1 MNAALPRV
9 SVVIPCYN
17 YARYLPEAIESVLA
31 QHVPAKL
38 IEIVI
43 VDDDS
48 TDDTAAVAAGYVE
61 RLPDR
66 VRYLHQP
73 NAGVG
78 AARNRGIASSRGG
91 FFICLDADDRLHP
104 EYVGKALAIADAE
117 GADIVYPQLQL
128 FGAEEGVWRMAP
140 WDPQEL
146 YRRNIVPTAALV
158 RRVVWET
165 TGGFK
170 DVMRQGYED
179 WEFWITAAEAG
190 FRGRHLPEPLI
201 FYRRHGPSY
210 LDSVFKH
217 ADAMRAMIV
226 RLHPKAAPFLA
237 DGPFY
242 LGQARVRLYAGHY
255 DQAAY
260 AAARAVKAGEPEGYA
275 LLGAA
280 LLHLNRV
287 EEALRFLEAG
297 AALPN
302 PSAETRAMLAMG
314 RELAARL
321 REQRP
326 AAGAAVPPAGPEAGA
341 QRHSSPAS
349 PRGSSATAAPPP
361 AAASREPDRQSSS
374 GAAEPAW
381 ARQLAPPDQRAPRIS
396 LCVIARD
403 EAANLARCLESAR
416 PYVDE
421 LVVVD
426 TGSSDE
432 TVEIARACGA
442 VVGHFTWCDDF
453 AAARNAA
460 LDLASGDWFLKLDAD
475 EVLDPVTAAHLRHLV
490 QQPGAPGRPRCYALL
505 IRHHHHQAGGDHGG
519 GEAAVI
525 EQYEGRLAQRLP
537 GVRFVGRIHEVIRHT
552 GDPSLLE
559 YVYTDR
565 VRIDHYGHQAGAV
578 RDRRKVERN
587 LRLLETAAA
596 EEPDEPYFLY
606 KLAQHQLEAGNPQA
620 ALEAARRALD
630 RSDRLGKNNLAD
642 CYRVAIAAQL
652 SLEDPG
658 ATAAAVAL
666 GRDGVARCPEHAP
679 LWYQVGLARLAA
691 GDARGAAA
699 AFRRARAL
707 KGKPV
712 YGTADPSAAG
722 WRALH
727 GLGMAAQL
735 EGDHEAALRDF
746 EQALRESPGN
756 ATVICAAA
764 EAEQAL
770 GRIQEAYDRLDA
782 AVRAAPAHA
791 GLRLALGR
799 LLVGTGEPAAA
810 AAALDVLQPLLDAEP
825 VPAEAYRLL
834 ASAFERLGRSEDA
847 ANARLLAAAAG

>member
-31 QHVPAKL
+31 QRVPAEL
-38 IEIVI
+38 IEIIV

-48 TDDTAAVAAGYVE
+48 PDDTAAVAAGYVE

-78 AARNRGIASSRGG
+78 AARNRGIASSRGE

-321 REQRP
+321 RERGP
-326 AAGAAVPPAGPEAGA
+326 AAEPA
-341 QRHSSPAS
+341 SPAS
-349 PRGSSATAAPPP
+349 PAAPAPSASPAAPAPSASPAPP
-361 AAASREPDRQSSS
+361 AAPGASPPRSP
-374 GAAEPAW
+374 AA
-381 ARQLAPPDQRAPRIS
+381 APRTPRTAPHRPSPRIS
-396 LCVIARD
+396 LCVIARN
-403 EAANLARCLESAR
+403 EAANLVRCLESAR

-421 LVVVD
+421 LVVID
-426 TGSSDE
+426 TGSTDE
-432 TVEIARACGA
+432 TVAIARAHGA
-442 VVGHFTWCDDF
+442 IVGHFTWCDDF

-475 EVLDPVTAAHLRHLV
+475 EVLDPATAAQLRDLV
-490 QQPGAPGRPRCYALL
+490 QQPGAPGRPRCYAFL
-505 IRHHHHQAGGDHGG
+505 IRHHHAGGDHGG

-525 EQYEGRLAQRLP
+525 EQYEGRLAPRLP

-552 GDPSLLE
+552 GDPSRLE

-578 RDRRKVERN
+578 RDRKKVERN
-587 LRLLETAAA
+587 LRLLEAAAA

-606 KLAQHQLEAGNPQA
+606 KLAQHQLEAGNPRA

-652 SLEDPG
+652 SLDDPG
-658 ATAAAVAL
+658 AIAAAVAL

-679 LWYQVGLARLAA
+679 LWYQAGLARLAA

-735 EGDHEAALRDF
+735 EGDHEAALRYF

-756 ATVICAAA
+756 ATVIGAAA

-791 GLRLALGR
+791 DLRLALGR

-810 AAALDVLQPLLDAEP
+810 TAALDVLQPLLDAEP
-825 VPAEAYRLL
+825 VPVETYQLL
-834 ASAFERLGRSEDA
+834 ADAFEQLGRSEDA
-847 ANARLLAAAAG
+847 ANARLLAVADGVWIAAR